1 MTIDIDS
8 LAQWLEA
15 SALGT
20 WMRAGW
26 GYPVANVLHLAGL
39 VMLVGP
45 ILLLDLRLLGLWRN
59 LPLPALSR
67 LFTTSAI
74 AGLLLLLVT
83 GVMLFSADAT
93 TLVGNRLMQL
103 KLVGVALA
111 VVNALAFRLAFSRQL
126 DQWTSHVPLPA
137 RISAALSLMLW
148 PAVMVAGRMI
158 AYV

>member
-1 MTIDIDS
+1 MSIDS

-15 SALGT
+15 SALGM

-26 GYPVANVLHLAGL
+26 GYPFANVLHLAGL

-45 ILLLDLRLLGLWRN
+45 ILLLDLRLVGLWRN

-67 LFTTSAI
+67 LLTTSAI

-93 TLVGNRLMQL
+93 ALVGNRLMQL
-103 KLVGVALA
+103 KLFGVALA
-111 VVNALAFRLAFSRQL
+111 VANALAFRLAFSRQL

-137 RISAALSLMLW
+137 RISASLSLMLW